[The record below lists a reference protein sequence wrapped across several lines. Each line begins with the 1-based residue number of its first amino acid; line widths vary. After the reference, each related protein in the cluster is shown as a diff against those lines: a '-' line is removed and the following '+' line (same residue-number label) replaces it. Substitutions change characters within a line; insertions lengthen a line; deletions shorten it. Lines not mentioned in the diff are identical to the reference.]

1 MILLP
6 AIDLYNNQCVR
17 LTQGNF
23 DSFIVYSNSPEQVAL
38 KFEQMGV
45 QMLHIVDLNGAKTGE
60 ATNTPSLKKILQ
72 TVSIPIQVGGGIRSI
87 KRASELLNMGVSRI
101 IIGTSAIENW
111 KLLEELVLQY
121 RDKIIVSIDA
131 QDGIVKTRGW
141 ATTTGIQATDLVKTL
156 ESIGIQTIVY
166 TDISKDGMLSGPNI
180 EMYRTLKNKSN
191 IKIIAS
197 GGVTSLD
204 DLHTLSS
211 LGLAGA
217 IVGKAYYEG
226 FIDIK
231 EAVLCLQNESSPV

>member
-45 QMLHIVDLNGAKTGE
+45 RMLHIVDLNGAKTGE
-60 ATNTPSLKKILQ
+60 AINTPSIKKILQ

-87 KRASELLNMGVSRI
+87 KRASELLDMGVSRI

-121 RDKIIVSIDA
+121 REKIIVSIDA

-141 ATTTGIQATDLVKTL
+141 VTSTGIQATDLVKTL

-166 TDISKDGMLSGPNI
+166 TDISKDGMLKGPNI
-180 EMYRTLKNKSN
+180 EMYKTLKNKSN
-191 IKIIAS
+191 IGIIAS
-197 GGVTSLD
+197 GGVTSLE
-204 DLHTLSS
+204 DLATLSS
-211 LGLAGA
+211 LGLVGA

-226 FIDIK
+226 LIDIE
-231 EAVLCLQNESSPV
+231 EAIACLQKESSPV